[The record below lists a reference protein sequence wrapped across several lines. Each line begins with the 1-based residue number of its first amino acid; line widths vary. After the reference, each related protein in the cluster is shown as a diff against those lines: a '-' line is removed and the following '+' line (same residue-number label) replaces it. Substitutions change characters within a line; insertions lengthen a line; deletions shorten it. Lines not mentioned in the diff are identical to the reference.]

1 MRRGDRVT
9 HLLEGWTGTVDTLTP
24 DEVLVIW
31 DGHKAGWASRED
43 LKNV

>member
-9 HLLEGWTGTVDTLTP
+9 HLLEGWEGVVETVTA
-24 DEVLVIW
+24 DEILVLW
-31 DGHKAGWASRED
+31 HGHKAGWASRED